1 MYLIPCVDLAVSAS
15 HAFMSWHREGISQS
29 VSLRDYI
36 YIYKFYKIVAY
47 VSDYYL
53 DCCVDSD
60 SVGLPYLSVPP
71 SAASFGAVPFAADAG
86 RGATSIL
93 GAQYDPFS
101 VMMSQIIQQ
110 MANRQMVCYPSINQ
124 SNGMSIVNQWEFM

>member
-1 MYLIPCVDLAVSAS
+1 MYLIL
-15 HAFMSWHREGISQS
+15 
-29 VSLRDYI
+29 
-36 YIYKFYKIVAY
+36 
-47 VSDYYL
+47 
-53 DCCVDSD
+53 CVDSD

-124 SNGMSIVNQWEFM
+124 SNGMSTVNQWEFM